1 MEAKQLIESG
11 SLELYVMQ
19 SLPPKE
25 MKEIDDMR
33 KQNKEVNLEIYRI
46 ENALEEFA
54 FAQAREPKPELK
66 EEIEKRIGFGLELDL
81 DMENVKS
88 VIIHLQPLLKF
99 AVAASFVLALSL
111 GLTTF
116 YFYRQYNNTSTQ
128 LAELKSKEAVLANE
142 VNTIRA
148 SYTGLEKQL
157 AVVSNP
163 AVKHVPLKGLPI
175 AEKSSALVFWNKETG
190 NTYINTAGLP
200 AVSGNE
206 QFQLWAIVDGKPV
219 DMGVLD
225 KNSSFMEMK
234 NVTNAT
240 AFAITLEPLG
250 GKPTPTLEKMY
261 VMGAV

>member
-19 SLPPKE
+19 SLPAKE
-25 MKEIDDMR
+25 MQEIDSMR
-33 KQNKEVNLEIYRI
+33 KQNREVNLEIYRI

-54 FAQAREPKPELK
+54 FAQSRQPKPELK
-66 EEIEKRIGFGLELDL
+66 EEIEKRIGFGVELDL

-88 VIIHLQPLLKF
+88 IIIHLRPVMRL
-99 AVAASFVLALSL
+99 AAAASVVLML
-111 GLTTF
+111 GLGISTF
-116 YFYRQYNNTSTQ
+116 YFYRQYNQTHS
-128 LAELKSKEAVLANE
+128 ELIAMQQKEAVLANE
-142 VNTIRA
+142 INTVRA

-163 AVKHVPLKGLPI
+163 AMKHIVLKGLPLS
-175 AEKSSALVFWNKETG
+175 EKSNALVFWNAETG
-190 NTYINTAGLP
+190 NAYINTAGLP
-200 AVSGNE
+200 PVAENE

-225 KNSSFMEMK
+225 KNSSFIEMK

-250 GKPTPTLEKMY
+250 GRPTPTLEKMY